1 MPCVLLEPRAR
12 KVMTPRQIVD
22 LIGNIGNRPDI
33 EAVRLRMLE
42 CIEQLVREARAEG
55 VRWAADH
62 IDDGAE
68 GVGHYYAEQ
77 IRRNVPDG
85 EDSKDG

>member
-1 MPCVLLEPRAR
+1 MKSPEQLAKDILGIAWANTDLEPSHFPELRAR
-12 KVMTPRQIVD
+12 IAQA
-22 LIGNIGNRPDI
+22 L
-33 EAVRLRMLE
+33 
-42 CIEQLVREARAEG
+42 REARAEG

-77 IRRNVPDG
+77 IRRNVPAG
-85 EDSKDG
+85 EDSKP